1 MANDNHL
8 SSVTLYNV
16 TMLNNKYYNE
26 FFELGQQKINFNFFE
41 LSLPDDDPVYTLK
54 KVMEDLDFTNL
65 LAQYSDKGRNG
76 VNPIMKYAV
85 LTYANM
91 RGVRAVDR
99 IVELCKR
106 DLAFIWLTQGEQ
118 PGRDAFYDFIN
129 RKLTGEILDDLNYQ
143 FLRRLKKEGL
153 ITLEALYIDGTKIE
167 ANASRYT
174 FVWRGTLNYHL
185 AGLLDTIDSLY
196 TRYNEL
202 LNENEYGQKYDLGN
216 VQMFIIEGMDKVH
229 DVIEKNRKR
238 KLTKHKK
245 ISNNTVIEI
254 DNCSPLEL
262 LKLQKNLVK
271 IADGEWLSFVYE
283 KRQKK
288 SEIQKLYEELEECGK
303 RLMKYKDCFEI
314 MGSDRNSYS
323 KTDLEATFMRMKED
337 HMLNGQL
344 KPAYNVQIAVENYF
358 IIHGY
363 VSNDRTD
370 YNTLIPVIRKH
381 QTAFG
386 KILKE
391 VTADSGYCSEKNL
404 LYLKENDIASFI
416 KLQDHEQRKTRAYKE
431 DIGKHYNMT
440 YQIFEDEH
448 YYVCHDGRELRHV
461 GTETRKQDGYT
472 QTFEVYTCA
481 DCSGCE
487 HKAKCLYKYN
497 PEKDADKN
505 KVMKINE
512 QWEELKASSHAN
524 IESEKGILNRQ
535 IRSIQTE
542 GHFGDIK
549 ENENF
554 RRFNHRSTEKVYK
567 EFLLYAIGR
576 NINKYHR
583 FLHKEIQKFEGKQ
596 TENAA

>member
-8 SSVTLYNV
+8 FSVTCYNV
-16 TMLNNKYYNE
+16 TMNNSKYYNE
-26 FFELGQQKINFNFFE
+26 FFELGQQKINFKFFE
-41 LSLPDDDPVYTLK
+41 LSLPDHDPVYTLK
-54 KVMEDLDFTNL
+54 KVMEEMDFSSL
-65 LAQYSDKGRNG
+65 MAQYSNKGRNG
-76 VNPIMKYAV
+76 YNPIMKYAV

-91 RGVRAVDR
+91 RGVKSVDR
-99 IVELCKR
+99 IVDLCER
-106 DLAFIWLTQGEQ
+106 DLAFIWLTKGEK

-129 RKLTGEILDDLNYQ
+129 DKLTADILDDLNYQ

-167 ANASRYT
+167 ANANRYT

-185 AGLLDTIDSLY
+185 VGLLDTIDSLY
-196 TRYNEL
+196 NRYNDL
-202 LNENEYGQKYDLGN
+202 LNENEYGQKYDLAN
-216 VQMFIIEGMDKVH
+216 VQMFIVEGMDKVR

-245 ISNNTVIEI
+245 LSNNTIIEI

-262 LKLQKNLVK
+262 LKLQMNLVK
-271 IADGEWLSFVYE
+271 IAEGEEISFVYE

-288 SEIQKLYEELEECGK
+288 SEIQLLYEELEECGE
-303 RLMKYKDCFEI
+303 RLMKYKECFEI
-314 MGSDRNSYS
+314 MGKDRNSYS
-323 KTDLEATFMRMKED
+323 KTDIEATFMRMKED

-370 YNTLIPVIRKH
+370 YNTLIPVLEKH
-381 QTAFG
+381 FTAFDE
-386 KILKE
+386 KLKE

-404 LYLKENDIASFI
+404 LFLKKHNIDSYI
-416 KLQDHEQRKTRAYKE
+416 KLQDHEKRKTRAYKE
-431 DIGKHYNMT
+431 DISKYYNMT
-440 YQIFEDEH
+440 SHIFEDEH
-448 YYVCHDGRELRHV
+448 YYICHDGRELRHIN
-461 GTETRKQDGYT
+461 TETKKQNGYT
-472 QTFEVYTCA
+472 QTYEVYGCA

-497 PEKDADKN
+497 PEKDVDKN
-505 KVMKINE
+505 KTMKINE
-512 QWEELKASSHAN
+512 QWEELKSKSHAN

-554 RRFNHRSTEKVYK
+554 RRFNHRSADKVYK
-567 EFLLYAIGR
+567 EFMLYAIGR

-583 FLHKEIQKFEGKQ
+583 FLHNEIKKFEGKQ
-596 TENAA
+596 AEIAS

>member
-1 MANDNHL
+1 
-8 SSVTLYNV
+8 
-16 TMLNNKYYNE
+16 
-26 FFELGQQKINFNFFE
+26 
-41 LSLPDDDPVYTLK
+41 
-54 KVMEDLDFTNL
+54 
-65 LAQYSDKGRNG
+65 
-76 VNPIMKYAV
+76 
-85 LTYANM
+85 M

-106 DLAFIWLTQGEQ
+106 DVAFIWLTQGET
-118 PGRDAFYDFIN
+118 PERDSFYDFIN
-129 RKLTGEILDDLNYQ
+129 NKLTGEILDDLNYQ
-143 FLRRLKKEGL
+143 FLRRLKKEEL
-153 ITLEALYIDGTKIE
+153 VTLEALYIDGTKIE
-167 ANASRYT
+167 ANANRYT

-202 LNENEYGQKYDLGN
+202 LNENDYGQKYDLGN
-216 VQMFIIEGMDKVH
+216 VRMFIIEGMDKVRA
-229 DVIEKNRKR
+229 VIEKNRKR

-245 ISNNTVIEI
+245 IPNNSVIEI

-262 LKLQKNLVK
+262 RKLQRNLVT
-271 IADGEWLSFVYE
+271 IADGEGIPFVYE

-288 SEIQKLYEELEECGK
+288 PEIQQLYEALEECGM
-303 RLMKYKDCFEI
+303 RLMKYKECFKI
-314 MGSDRNSYS
+314 MGADRNSYA

-358 IIHGY
+358 IVHGY

-370 YNTLIPVIRKH
+370 YNTLIPVIEKH
-381 QTAFG
+381 RSAFG
-386 KILKE
+386 EVLEE

-404 LYLKENDIASFI
+404 LFLKEHNIASYI
-416 KLQDHEQRKTRAYKE
+416 KLQDHKKRKTQAYRE

-440 YQIFEDEH
+440 YQVFEDEH
-448 YYVCHDGRELRHV
+448 YYVCHDGRELRHIQ
-461 GTETRKQDGYT
+461 TETKKQEGYT
-472 QTFEVYTCA
+472 QTYEVYACA

-505 KVMKINE
+505 KLMKINE
-512 QWEELKASSHAN
+512 QWEELKAASHAN

-549 ENENF
+549 ENEKF
-554 RRFNHRSTEKVYK
+554 RRFNHRSSEKVYK
-567 EFLLYAIGR
+567 EFMLYAIGR
-576 NINKYHR
+576 NLNKYHR
-583 FLHKEIQKFEGKQ
+583 FLHKEISKFERKQ
-596 TENAA
+596 EENAA

>member
-16 TMLNNKYYNE
+16 TMNKQKYYNE
-26 FFELGQQKINFNFFE
+26 FFELGQQKINFKFFE

-54 KVMEDLDFTNL
+54 KVLEEMDFTGL
-65 LAQYSDKGRNG
+65 LAQYSNKGRNG
-76 VNPIMKYAV
+76 FNPIMKYAV
-85 LTYANM
+85 LTYAGM
-91 RGVRAVDR
+91 RGVKEVDR
-99 IVELCKR
+99 IVELCER
-106 DLAFIWLTQGEQ
+106 DLAFIWLTQGEK
-118 PGRDAFYDFIN
+118 PKRDAFYDFIN
-129 RKLTGEILDDLNYQ
+129 NKLTGEILDDLNYQ

-167 ANASRYT
+167 ANANRYT

-196 TRYNEL
+196 SRYNKL
-202 LNENEYGQKYDLGN
+202 LNENGYGHKYDLGN
-216 VQMFIIEGMDKVH
+216 VQMFIIEGMDKVR

-238 KLTKHKK
+238 KLVKHKK
-245 ISNNTVIEI
+245 LSNNTIIEI

-262 LKLQKNLVK
+262 LKLQMNLVR
-271 IADGEWLSFVYE
+271 IAEGEEISFVYE

-288 SEIQKLYEELEECGK
+288 SEIQLLYEELETCGI
-303 RLMKYKDCFEI
+303 RLMKYKECFEI
-314 MGSDRNSYS
+314 MGKGRNSYS

-381 QTAFG
+381 IDRFG
-386 KILKE
+386 EILKE

-404 LYLKENDIASFI
+404 LFLKEHGIESYI
-416 KLQDHEQRKTRAYKE
+416 KLQDHEKRKTRAYKE
-431 DIGKHYNMT
+431 DIGKYYNMS
-440 YQIFEDEH
+440 YHVFEDEH
-448 YYVCHDGRELRHV
+448 YYVCHDGRELRHIQ
-461 GTETRKQDGYT
+461 TETKKQNGYT
-472 QTFEVYTCA
+472 QTFEVYACA

-487 HKAKCLYKYN
+487 HKARCLYKYN

-505 KVMKINE
+505 KLMKINE
-512 QWEELKASSHAN
+512 QWEELKAASHAN

-549 ENENF
+549 ENEKF
-554 RRFNHRSTEKVYK
+554 RRFNHRSSEKVYK
-567 EFLLYAIGR
+567 EFMLYAIGR

-583 FLHKEIQKFEGKQ
+583 FIHNQIQKFEGKQ
-596 TENAA
+596 VQEAV

>member
-8 SSVTLYNV
+8 FSVTLYNV

-54 KVMEDLDFTNL
+54 KVMEDLNFTNL

-76 VNPIMKYAV
+76 FNPIMKYAV

-185 AGLLDTIDSLY
+185 AGLLDTIDALY

-202 LNENEYGQKYDLGN
+202 LNENKYGQKYDLGN
-216 VQMFIIEGMDKVH
+216 VQMFIIEGMDKVR
-229 DVIEKNRKR
+229 DVIGKNRKR

-262 LKLQKNLVK
+262 LKLQKNLVR
-271 IADGEWLSFVYE
+271 IADGEGITFVYE

-288 SEIQKLYEELEECGK
+288 SEIQKLYDELEECGK
-303 RLMKYKDCFEI
+303 RLMKYKNCFEI

-363 VSNDRTD
+363 ISNDRTD
-370 YNTLIPVIRKH
+370 YNTLIPVINKH
-381 QTAFG
+381 ISAF
-386 KILKE
+386 KEKLKE

-404 LYLKENDIASFI
+404 LFLKENKIESYI
-416 KLQDHEQRKTRAYKE
+416 KLQDHEKRKTRAYKE
-431 DIGKHYNMT
+431 DIGKYYNMT
-440 YQIFEDEH
+440 SQIFEDEH
-448 YYVCHDGRELRHV
+448 YYICHDGRELRHT
-461 GTETRKQDGYT
+461 GTEKKQQDDYV
-472 QTFEVYTCA
+472 QTYEVYSCA

-497 PEKDADKN
+497 PEKDSNKN

-512 QWEELKASSHAN
+512 QWEELKAASHAN

-554 RRFNHRSTEKVYK
+554 RRFTHRSTVKVYK
-567 EFLLYAIGR
+567 EFMLYAIGR
-576 NINKYHR
+576 NINKYHS
-583 FLHKEIQKFEGKQ
+583 FLHNEIQKFEGKQ
-596 TENAA
+596 AENAA